1 MARTEHYHDPNAP
14 KANSIVVAVSA
25 FVRDAQGR
33 VLLIQRTD
41 NGLWSLPGGG
51 QEIGE
56 SVAETAVRETHEETG
71 ITVEV
76 TGIVGVYSDPG
87 HVVAYSDG
95 EVRQQFSLCFRAEP
109 ISGTPTPSDESREV
123 RWVARDELPAYD
135 IHPSTLLRITHG
147 YENGAQPYIG

>member
-14 KANSIVVAVSA
+14 RANSIVVAVSIY
-25 FVRDAQGR
+25 VRDEHGR

-56 SVAETAVRETHEETG
+56 SVAGTAVRETREETG
-71 ITVEV
+71 IRVEV

-95 EVRQQFSLCFRAEP
+95 EIRQQFSLCFRAVP
-109 ISGTPTPSDESREV
+109 VSGTPTPSDESRDV
-123 RWVARDELPAYD
+123 RWVARDELAVYD
-135 IHPSTLLRITHG
+135 VHPSTLLRITHG
-147 YENGAQPYIG
+147 YEERPQPYIG

>member
-14 KANSIVVAVSA
+14 KANSIVVAVSV
-25 FVRDAQGR
+25 FVRDEQGR

-56 SVAETAVRETHEETG
+56 TVAETAIRETHEETG
-71 ITVEV
+71 VRVDV

-87 HVVAYSDG
+87 HVIEYSDG
-95 EVRQQFSLCFRAEP
+95 EVRQQFSLCFRAVP
-109 ISGTPTPSDESREV
+109 VSGRPTPSDESREV
-123 RWVARDELPAYD
+123 RWVARDELGALD
-135 IHPSTLLRITHG
+135 IHQSTLLRVTHG
-147 YENGAQPYIG
+147 YEERAEPYIG